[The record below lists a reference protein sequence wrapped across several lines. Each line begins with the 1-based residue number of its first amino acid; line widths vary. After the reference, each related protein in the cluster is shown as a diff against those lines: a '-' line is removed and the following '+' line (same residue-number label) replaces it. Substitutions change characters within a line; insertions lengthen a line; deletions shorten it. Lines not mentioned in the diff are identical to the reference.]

1 MEVHGGKIERIELF
15 HIEVPLPTPLFPVW
29 IPGYPQYRQCATLL
43 AVTTKDGLTGYASAP
58 AFDRERNSLGEFI
71 GKFLLGIDPYDL
83 DGVRERLR
91 QASYLGWRNSWMDV
105 AFWDLVAKARG
116 IPLHALIAER
126 LGEPVREVETSVPV
140 YASFRELRPARV
152 RAEAVERA
160 QSLGFSGVKV
170 SVHSIR
176 ESEDFDQVA
185 LSRKVGGPDLDIMV
199 HARQA
204 WSVSLV
210 EDVPRWDLAR
220 ARRFAGVAETCG
232 VRWLQEPL
240 HDEAW
245 EELAQLAR
253 SIKLP
258 VAGGDMSF
266 RFAALD
272 ALTRDQCY
280 GILTPD
286 AAFFGLGNQLRTMRA
301 CLGRGLSFS
310 PSSNSDGIGLVANLH
325 ALAAWR
331 RVAEDDH
338 AMLEYPWEPPAMI
351 PEYRDA
357 LLTEPL
363 HIAKDST
370 LAVPTEPGLGVEIDP
385 AALKRFGT
393 RFYHVTP
400 VRFAVKVARSGGLR
414 ETHDAVGKRPRRR
427 PESTVRGKHRLG

>member
-1 MEVHGGKIERIELF
+1 VQVNGGKIERIELF

-29 IPGYPQYRQCATLL
+29 IPGYPQYKQCATLL

-58 AFDRERNSLGEFI
+58 AFERERTSLGEFI
-71 GKFLLGIDPYDL
+71 GKFLLGLDPYDL
-83 DGVRERLR
+83 DLVRERIR
-91 QASYLGWRNSWMDV
+91 QAAYLGWRNSWMDL
-105 AFWDLVAKARG
+105 AFWDLAAQARG

-126 LGEPVREVETSVPV
+126 LGAPERDVEARVPV
-140 YASFRELRPARV
+140 YASFPELRPPRV

-160 QSLGFSGVKV
+160 QSLGFAGVKIA
-170 SVHSIR
+170 VHSSR
-176 ESEDFDQVA
+176 ESDDFEQVA
-185 LSRKVGGPDLDIMV
+185 MSRKVAGDDLAIMV

-210 EDVPRWDLAR
+210 EESPRWDLDR
-220 ARRFAGVAETCG
+220 ARRFAGVAETCN

-245 EELAQLAR
+245 ESLAQLGAATR
-253 SIKLP
+253 MPI
-258 VAGGDMSF
+258 AGGDMSF
-266 RFAALD
+266 GFAALD
-272 ALTRDQCY
+272 ALTRAQCY
-280 GILTPD
+280 RILTPD
-286 AAFFGLGNQLRTMRA
+286 AAFFGLGNQVRTMKS
-301 CLGRGLSFS
+301 CLDRKLSFA

-331 RVAEDDH
+331 RFSEDEH
-338 AMLEYPWEPPAMI
+338 AVLEFPWEPPAMI

-357 LLTEPL
+357 LLERPL

-370 LAVPTEPGLGVEIDP
+370 LEVPTAPGLGVAIDP
-385 AALKRFGT
+385 AALKRYGE

-414 ETHDAVGKRPRRR
+414 TTHEAVGKRPRRR
-427 PESTVRGKHRLG
+427 PESTVRDKSRLG